1 MGYWTNPKI
10 EDTAPFMARQ
20 WFSDLDTVILATDYW
35 DRAGSKRN
43 QEFPPLG
50 AIREENACLGG
61 GVYKNVGVDG
71 RARFMWVWN
80 NSGVSIA
87 KGVPMV
93 RRATRTVT
101 NVLAESS
108 VRLAFDDTS
117 IVNNNDIGA
126 LIYCLDD
133 AGAAGAA
140 PEGEFGRVFWSG
152 AMTSPLGVAGYGYK
166 FQPDMTAA
174 LAVGD
179 EVALIYHSHVLAAG
193 AGAQLCDFR
202 GVPVASGGIPTGY
215 MGWACIDADA
225 VACLAL
231 PAAGGAAITVSKGII
246 AGTAVFD
253 DGATSAVPL
262 ILGYA
267 IQALTADAVN
277 RLFLASLH
285 SNIIRGVSV

>member
-1 MGYWTNPKI
+1 MPYWTNPKI
-10 EDTAPFMARQ
+10 EDTAPFMVRQ
-20 WFSDLDTVILATDYW
+20 WFNDLDTVILATDYW

-61 GVYKNVGVDG
+61 GVYKNVSVDG

-80 NSGVSIA
+80 NSVASIA

-93 RRATRTVT
+93 RRATRTIT
-101 NVLAESS
+101 NLLASSS
-108 VRLAFDDTS
+108 VNLAFDDAS

-126 LIYCLDD
+126 LLYCLDND
-133 AGAAGAA
+133 SGAGAA
-140 PEGEFGRVFWSG
+140 PEGEFGRVIWSG
-152 AMTSPLGVAGYGYK
+152 AMTIAGVAGYAYK
-166 FQPDMTAA
+166 FQPDMSVA

-179 EVALIYHSHVLAAG
+179 EVALTYHSHVLAAG

-202 GVPVASGGIPTGY
+202 GVPVASGGIPAGY
-215 MGWACIDADA
+215 MGWSCIDADA

-231 PAAGGAAITVSKGII
+231 PAAGGAAITVDKGII
-246 AGTAVFD
+246 ANTACFD
-253 DGATSAVPL
+253 DGSTSAVPL

-267 IQALTADAVN
+267 LQALAADAVN

-285 SNIIRGVSV
+285 SNLIRGISV

>member
-1 MGYWTNPKI
+1 MPYWTNPKI
-10 EDTAPFMARQ
+10 EDTSPFQPKQ
-20 WFSDLDTVILATDYW
+20 WFVDLDTVILATDYW

-61 GVYKNVGVDG
+61 GVYKNISVDG

-80 NSGVSIA
+80 NSGVALA
-87 KGVPMV
+87 KGVPLA
-93 RRATRTVT
+93 RRATRTIT
-101 NVLAESS
+101 NLLAGSS
-108 VRLAFDDTS
+108 VSMAFDNTS
-117 IVNNNDIGA
+117 IVDNNDIGA

-133 AGAAGAA
+133 DSGAGTA
-140 PEGEFGRVFWSG
+140 PEGEFGRVTWSG
-152 AMTSPLGVAGYGYK
+152 AITVGGVAGYGYK
-166 FQPDMTAA
+166 FQPDMTIA

-179 EVALIYHSHVLAAG
+179 EVALTYHSHVLADVRNL
-193 AGAQLCDFR
+193 QLCDFR
-202 GVPVASGGIPTGY
+202 GVPVATGGIPIGY

-246 AGTAVFD
+246 GGAGAYFD
-253 DGATSAVPL
+253 DGSGSAVPL

-267 IQALTADAVN
+267 IQALAADAVN